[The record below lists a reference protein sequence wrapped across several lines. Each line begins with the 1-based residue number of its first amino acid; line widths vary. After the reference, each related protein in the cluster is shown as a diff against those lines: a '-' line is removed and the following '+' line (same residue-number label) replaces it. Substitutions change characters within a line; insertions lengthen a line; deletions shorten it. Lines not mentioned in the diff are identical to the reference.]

1 MSAHILSAGKR
12 PGEDDLKE
20 QTLNV
25 EQALTA
31 SRASLA
37 YRVADNR
44 RIIVEWRGELLL
56 MQIQRRLN
64 RHWVLDDD
72 GGGVRYLAGVLRDG
86 SGRYLYA
93 SSDLTCLEGVRS
105 CLPSRDQE
113 LFLPES
119 DDWRPM
125 ERTVA

>member
-1 MSAHILSAGKR
+1 M
-12 PGEDDLKE
+12 
-20 QTLNV
+20 NV

-31 SRASLA
+31 SRESLA
-37 YRVADNR
+37 CRVADKR
-44 RIIVEWRGELLL
+44 RIIVERRGELLL

-64 RHWVLDDD
+64 KHWVPDDE
-72 GGGVRYLAGVLRDG
+72 GGGVRYLAGLLRDDA
-86 SGRYLYA
+86 GRYLYA
-93 SSDLTCLEGVRS
+93 NSDLTGLAGVRS

-125 ERTVA
+125 ERRVA